1 MFVGKPQPAGHFDG
15 EIKLIRELVSHPGF
29 TIPVRIQGDDLTDL
43 GIYDND
49 ILVGDGALQP
59 SPGKTII
66 MMAST
71 GLIVRHLSGLW
82 LVSDSYPHIMA
93 VATHVIHR
101 L

>member
-1 MFVGKPQPAGHFDG
+1 MFEGQPQPPGHFDG
-15 EIKLIRELVSHPGF
+15 EIKLIHELVSHPGY
-29 TIPVRIQGDDLTDL
+29 TLPVRVCGNSFADL
-43 GIYDND
+43 GIYNND

-59 SPGKTII
+59 GPGKTII

-71 GLIVRHLSGLW
+71 GLFIRHLSGLW
-82 LVSDSYPHIMA
+82 LVSESHHEVMA